1 VENALSG
8 ERVQTKAKKIAL
20 PLSGWA
26 FILLGVIG
34 LFLPILQGVLFL
46 LIGLLILSSE
56 YVWAHRLLLKIR
68 SRFPAMATR
77 WDEAHGI
84 AHKWIAKV
92 FRSAGHP
99 ARQ

>member
-1 VENALSG
+1 MEKALSG
-8 ERVQTKAKKIAL
+8 ERVQIKAKKIAL
-20 PLSGWA
+20 LLSGWA

-68 SRFPAMATR
+68 SRFPTMATR
-77 WDEAHGI
+77 WDKAYVI

-92 FRSAGHP
+92 LGGAGQP
-99 ARQ
+99 VK